1 MKLMKMKCVIIDN
14 YDSFTYNLAH
24 LIKEVG
30 GEVTI
35 FHNDDFQLNELEC
48 FDKIILSPG
57 PGLPSQAGQLMNV
70 IRYYAGHKPILGVCL
85 GHQAIAEIFGA
96 KLENLP
102 DVFHGVSA
110 EIILPVNSP
119 LFVGL
124 KRPIIVGRYHSWA
137 VSKDDFPDCL
147 EIIAETSDG
156 IIMALRHRDY
166 NLYGIQFHPESVL
179 TPQGNRILHN
189 WLVL

>member
-96 KLENLP
+96 KLENLA

>member
-1 MKLMKMKCVIIDN
+1 MKLTKMKCVIIDN

-70 IRYYAGHKPILGVCL
+70 IRHYAGHKPILGVCL
-85 GHQAIAEIFGA
+85 GHQAIAESFGA

-110 EIILPVNSP
+110 EIIQPINSP

>member
-57 PGLPSQAGQLMNV
+57 PGIPSQAGQLMNV
-70 IRYYAGHKPILGVCL
+70 IRHYAGHKPILGVCL
-85 GHQAIAEIFGA
+85 GHQAIAESFGA
-96 KLENLP
+96 KLENLS

-110 EIILPVNSP
+110 EIIQPINSP
-119 LFVGL
+119 LFGGL

>member
-57 PGLPSQAGQLMNV
+57 PGSPGPGLS
-70 IRYYAGHKPILGVCL
+70 
-85 GHQAIAEIFGA
+85 
-96 KLENLP
+96 
-102 DVFHGVSA
+102 
-110 EIILPVNSP
+110 IILSKHSNS
-119 LFVGL
+119 L
-124 KRPIIVGRYHSWA
+124 SWK
-137 VSKDDFPDCL
+137 SSL
-147 EIIAETSDG
+147 
-156 IIMALRHRDY
+156 
-166 NLYGIQFHPESVL
+166 
-179 TPQGNRILHN
+179 
-189 WLVL
+189 

>member
-24 LIKEVG
+24 LIKEVE

-70 IRYYAGHKPILGVCL
+70 IRHYAGYKPILGVCL
-85 GHQAIAEIFGA
+85 GHQAIAESFGA
-96 KLENLP
+96 KLENLS

>member
-70 IRYYAGHKPILGVCL
+70 IRHYAGHKPILGVCL
-85 GHQAIAEIFGA
+85 GHQAIAESFGA
-96 KLENLP
+96 KLENLS

>member
-1 MKLMKMKCVIIDN
+1 MKNIALIDN
-14 YDSFTYNLAH
+14 HDSFTYNIKH
-24 LIKEVG
+24 LIEQTGSGVD
-30 GEVTI
+30 V
-35 FHNDDFQLNELEC
+35 
-48 FDKIILSPG
+48 FDSLSLDINLLDNYQKLIIGPG
-57 PGLPSQAGQLMNV
+57 PGLPLDYPNIISLLEK
-70 IRYYAGHKPILGVCL
+70 YAQTKSILGICL
-85 GHQAIAEIFGA
+85 GHQAIAESFGA
-96 KLENLP
+96 KLENLS

-110 EIILPVNSP
+110 EIIQPINSP
-119 LFVGL
+119 LFAGL

>member
-70 IRYYAGHKPILGVCL
+70 IRHYAGHKPILGVCL
-85 GHQAIAEIFGA
+85 GHQAIAESFGA
-96 KLENLP
+96 KLENLS

-110 EIILPVNSP
+110 EIIQPVNSP
-119 LFVGL
+119 LFAGL
-124 KRPIIVGRYHSWA
+124 KRPIIVGCYHSWA